1 MSYVPPTSYRTSR
14 KESDMLTELACLAA
28 PRMPEITI
36 GTILAGMFH
45 EVGHLIL
52 VLTSNT

>member
-1 MSYVPPTSYRTSR
+1 
-14 KESDMLTELACLAA
+14 MLTELACLAA